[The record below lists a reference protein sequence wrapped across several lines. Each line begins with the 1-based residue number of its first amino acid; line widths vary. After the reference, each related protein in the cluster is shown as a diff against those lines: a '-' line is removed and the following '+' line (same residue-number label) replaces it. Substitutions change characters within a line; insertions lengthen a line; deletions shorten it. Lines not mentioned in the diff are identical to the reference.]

1 MGAAAAGRLSLARY
15 GRGATVAAAVRCLYV
30 DLDGTLLGPNASLLT
45 GADGGFSALSVRA
58 LEACARAGVEVVIYS
73 GRRQSSVFESARLIG
88 STAYIFELGCGVVVD
103 GELEW
108 ITDGVEPSDDGGTI
122 YEQIDVSGA
131 PALLL
136 DRYAGTLE
144 YHTPWSRGREVS
156 HLFRGNVDLD
166 EVSALL
172 DAEGLGWLRLVD
184 NGVIRA
190 ASEQMAGMPVSTPTT
205 SSQAERRRRGASP
218 ATCRSA
224 GYAPED
230 CIAAG
235 DSREDL
241 EAASVVGTFWLVAN
255 ALERDLTLGQEVS
268 GRRGVR
274 IASESYG
281 AGVYEAVVTTLAE
294 RRGR

>member
-1 MGAAAAGRLSLARY
+1 MAVGLRAAQI

-30 DLDGTLLGPNASLLT
+30 DLDGTLLGPDASLLT

-58 LEACARAGVEVVIYS
+58 LEACSRAGVEVVIYS
-73 GRRQSSVFESARLIG
+73 GRRQGSVFESARLIG

-108 ITDGVEPSDDGGTI
+108 LTDGVKPTDERGTI
-122 YEQIDVSGA
+122 YEQIDASGA

-136 DRYAGTLE
+136 DRYASTLE

-172 DAEGLGWLRLVD
+172 DGEGLGWLRLVD

-190 ASEQMAGMPVSTPTT
+190 ASEQMVGMPVIHAYHLIPG
-205 SSQAERRRRGASP
+205 GASK
-218 ATCRSA
+218 ARGVA
-224 GYAPED
+224 RHMQIRGYAPED
-230 CIAAG
+230 CIAVG

-255 ALERDLTLGQEVS
+255 ALERDLTLEREVT

-274 IASESYG
+274 LASESYG

-294 RRGR
+294 RRDR

>member
-1 MGAAAAGRLSLARY
+1 MAVDSDPLGAR
-15 GRGATVAAAVRCLYV
+15 RGATVAPAVRCLYV
-30 DLDGTLLGPNASLLT
+30 DLDGTLLGPDASLLT
-45 GADGGFSALSVRA
+45 GADGRFSALAVRA
-58 LEACARAGVEVVIYS
+58 LEACARADVEVVIYS
-73 GRRQSSVFESARLIG
+73 GRRQGSVFESARLLG
-88 STAYIFELGCGVVVD
+88 SSAYIFELGCGLVVD

-108 ITDGVEPSDDGGTI
+108 LTDGVVPSDEGGTI
-122 YEQIDVSGA
+122 YEQIDASGA

-136 DRYAGTLE
+136 DCLGDRFE

-156 HLFRGNVDLD
+156 HLFRGNVDLN
-166 EVSALL
+166 EVAAIL

-190 ASEQMAGMPVSTPTT
+190 ASEQMAGLAVIHAYHLIPG
-205 SSQAERRRRGASP
+205 GASK
-218 ATCRSA
+218 ARGVA
-224 GYAPED
+224 RHMQIRGYAPED

-255 ALERDLTLGQEVS
+255 ALERDLTLGAEVA

-294 RRGR
+294 RRAR

>member
-1 MGAAAAGRLSLARY
+1 VLRSR
-15 GRGATVAAAVRCLYV
+15 AVRCLYV
-30 DLDGTLLGPNASLLT
+30 DLDGTLLGPDASLLT
-45 GADGGFSALSVRA
+45 GADGRFSALGVRA
-58 LEACARAGVEVVIYS
+58 LEACARADVEVVIYS
-73 GRRQSSVFESARLIG
+73 GRRQNSVFDCARLIG
-88 STAYIFELGCGVVVD
+88 SRAYIFELGCGLVVD

-108 ITDGVEPSDDGGTI
+108 LTDGIVPSDDGGTI
-122 YEQIDVSGA
+122 YDQIDASGA

-136 DRYAGTLE
+136 DRLPGRLE
-144 YHTPWSRGREVS
+144 YHTPWSVGREVS

-166 EVSALL
+166 EVAALL
-172 DAEGLGWLRLVD
+172 ESEGLGWLRLVD

-190 ASEQMAGMPVSTPTT
+190 ASEQMAGLPVIHAYHLIP
-205 SSQAERRRRGASP
+205 AGASKSRGV
-218 ATCRSA
+218 ARHMQIR
-224 GYAPED
+224 GYRPED

-241 EAASVVGTFWLVAN
+241 EATSVVDAFWLVAN
-255 ALERDLTLGQEVS
+255 ALERDLTLEREVT

-294 RRGR
+294 RRAR